1 MTEEIRPPNPRH
13 NTECSEVGHEELFEI
28 SRVRNMYVL
37 HNTKTNEVLHAS
49 PEKVK
54 LHFRNG
60 RAFIS
65 KEDGSTVWCKQ
76 LMSWSVWKIA
86 GREFVC
92 KGHDN
97 DEVERVWLCDFQ
109 KRKQALYIREAGRCD
124 GSLANTVDEWK
135 YLMEFTDIART
146 QRYV

>member
-28 SRVRNMYVL
+28 SRVRNMY
-37 HNTKTNEVLHAS
+37 
-49 PEKVK
+49 
-54 LHFRNG
+54 FRNG

-109 KRKQALYIREAGRCD
+109 KRKQALYIREASRCD